1 MDDALAGFV
10 LLRLL
15 GIEQTDGVPGV
26 LSGRGLHGHNSG
38 GLALLAQTDLIGGN
52 GGVCS
57 LSLQVFS
64 DHVGHDFL
72 FDILEFFT
80 CKNFEELLHLV
91 NRKVGDILG
100 FCLFTYSGKRLYPCD
115 KVLLRGF
122 FHSVAEPIIYHF
134 DDLVIRLAVKICR
147 HEGDHFLCQC
157 VYIGLR
163 YLTDRFSCFLVSAFR
178 KFAFDL
184 RPLCRD
190 LFFCRLRAGVG
201 ISDLCLADRDG
212 QVIAGAHVAQY
223 VAVVAAG
230 QCPEL
235 SAVGGS
241 VLQHKCAV
249 NDRQTFAIR
258 GGQGVFAGIV
268 VGQDQLRGLLLG
280 HQVGAAYAVA
290 EGPAVGVIAQGV
302 FALQVG
308 GSVLIAHD
316 QRIGR
321 LVDVQAAV
329 YRGLHIAVRCAV
341 IGHGTVL
348 HAIAVRQLGLHI
360 LILVVQLA
368 ALSVDGLDQLRLA
381 LHLEAAQPVVD
392 GAGDHVIGAVHAVL
406 DAAAPQDV
414 LQGDG
419 VVVQVQGRVFALQAA
434 DQGRVALGA
443 PVLCLG
449 VGKLTLVDAVAQPPP
464 GTFKVG
470 AVACCGCAAGVLAVG
485 LIQRGRGAIVYSIAL
500 VVPQPGAER
509 VQRSRLAGEHI
520 QAEGRAARVAGYG
533 GNSAR
538 VSVRARLIILAQCA
552 QVLQAAPVLAGSQ
565 QYGGQTAHRHH
576 RRQDQCHSPFRPIHV
591 DTPCLI
597 SKLYGKRRRREG
609 PPPIY
614 ITIVMCSIPSVCVVV
629 YQKNEK
635 NTKNMKIL
643 SPAPQDLGG
652 FMARNGV

>member
-1 MDDALAGFV
+1 M
-10 LLRLL
+10 
-15 GIEQTDGVPGV
+15 
-26 LSGRGLHGHNSG
+26 
-38 GLALLAQTDLIGGN
+38 
-52 GGVCS
+52 
-57 LSLQVFS
+57 
-64 DHVGHDFL
+64 
-72 FDILEFFT
+72 
-80 CKNFEELLHLV
+80 
-91 NRKVGDILG
+91 
-100 FCLFTYSGKRLYPCD
+100 
-115 KVLLRGF
+115 LRGF

-190 LFFCRLRAGVG
+190 LIFRRFRAGVG
-201 ISDLCLADRDG
+201 ISDLRLADRDG
-212 QVIAGAHVAQY
+212 QIIAGAHVAQY
-223 VAVVAAG
+223 VAVAAAG
-230 QCPEL
+230 QRPEL
-235 SAVGGS
+235 SAVGGG

-249 NDRQTFAIR
+249 NDRQTLAIR
-258 GGQGVFAGIV
+258 GGHGVFVGIV

-280 HQVGAAYAVA
+280 HQVSAAYAVA

-308 GSVLIAHD
+308 GGVLIAHD

-360 LILVVQLA
+360 PILGDILRQLA

-392 GAGDHVIGAVHAVL
+392 GAGDHVISAVHAML

-434 DQGRVALGA
+434 DQGRVALGT

-449 VGKLTLVDAVAQPPP
+449 VGKLTLVDAVAQLPP

-485 LIQRGRGAIVYSIAL
+485 LIQRGREAIVYSIAL

>member
-1 MDDALAGFV
+1 MGAGDDTAQGEGGVALGQVVDDALAGFV

-38 GLALLAQTDLIGGN
+38 GLALLAQTDLIGGDS
-52 GGVCS
+52 GVCS

-91 NRKVGDILG
+91 IRKVGDILG

-147 HEGDHFLCQC
+147 HEGNYFLRQR
-157 VYIGLR
+157 VHVGLR

-249 NDRQTFAIR
+249 NDRQTLAIR

-308 GSVLIAHD
+308 GGVLIAHD

-329 YRGLHIAVRCAV
+329 YRGLHVAACGAV

-348 HAIAVRQLGLHI
+348 YAVPVGLLGLHI

-368 ALSVDGLDQLRLA
+368 ALGVDGGDQVCLTLVF
-381 LHLEAAQPVVD
+381 EATQPVVN
-392 GAGDHVIGAVHAVL
+392 GPRHHVIRAVHAVL

-419 VVVQVQGRVFALQAA
+419 VVAQIK
-434 DQGRVALGA
+434 A
-443 PVLCLG
+443 PVLCFQLLDQRCIAHFQPILRLG
-449 VGKLTLVDAVAQPPP
+449 LAKFTA
-464 GTFKVG
+464 VG
-470 AVACCGCAAGVLAVG
+470 AVAYCCPRGAEVRAIARLAAAAGIRAVCPVQLRG
-485 LIQRGRGAIVYSIAL
+485 KIQIDVIRLLITQPRAEAIQRSGI
-500 VVPQPGAER
+500 
-509 VQRSRLAGEHI
+509 AGEHV
-520 QAEGRAARVAGYG
+520 QAVGNPAGVAVHVGNGSRVGI
-533 GNSAR
+533 R
-538 VSVRARLIILAQCA
+538 TRLVILAQRA
-552 QVLQAAPVLAGSQ
+552 QFRVCPILTGSQ
-565 QYGGQTAHRHH
+565 QYGGQTAHHHH
-576 RRQDQCHSPFRPIHV
+576 RRQDQCHSPFRPLHV

-609 PPPIY
+609 P
-614 ITIVMCSIPSVCVVV
+614 S
-629 YQKNEK
+629 
-635 NTKNMKIL
+635 
-643 SPAPQDLGG
+643 ADLH
-652 FMARNGV
+652 NNSHV

>member
-26 LSGRGLHGHNSG
+26 LPSRGLHGHNSG
-38 GLALLAQTDLIGGN
+38 GLALLAQTDLIGGDS
-52 GGVCS
+52 GVCS

-64 DHVGHDFL
+64 YHVSHDFL
-72 FDILEFFT
+72 IDILEFFT

-91 NRKVGDILG
+91 NCKDGDILW

-122 FHSVAEPIIYHF
+122 IHSVAEPIIYHF
-134 DDLVIRLAVKICR
+134 DDLVIRLVVKICR

-157 VYIGLR
+157 VYVGLR
-163 YLTDRFSCFLVSAFR
+163 YLTDKFSCFLVSAFR

-190 LFFCRLRAGVG
+190 LFFCRFRAGVG

-212 QVIAGAHVAQY
+212 QIIAGAHVAQY
-223 VAVVAAG
+223 VAVAAAG

-235 SAVGGS
+235 SAVGGG
-241 VLQHKCAV
+241 VLQHQCAV
-249 NDRQTFAIR
+249 NDRQTLAIR

-308 GSVLIAHD
+308 GGVLIAHD

-392 GAGDHVIGAVHAVL
+392 GAGDHVIGAVHAML

-419 VVVQVQGRVFALQAA
+419 VVIQVQGRVFALQAA
-434 DQGRVALGA
+434 DQGRVALGT

-449 VGKLTLVDAVAQPPP
+449 VGKLTLVDAVAQLPP
-464 GTFKVG
+464 GVLKVG

-485 LIQRGRGAIVYSIAL
+485 LIQRGCETIVYSIAL

-520 QAEGRAARVAGYG
+520 QAEGRAAGVAVHVGNGSRVGI
-533 GNSAR
+533 R
-538 VSVRARLIILAQCA
+538 TRLVILAQRA
-552 QVLQAAPVLAGSQ
+552 QFRVCPILTGSQ

-576 RRQDQCHSPFRPIHV
+576 RRQDQCHSPFRPLHV

>member
-1 MDDALAGFV
+1 MGAGDDTAQGEGGVALGQVVDDALAGFV

-26 LSGRGLHGHNSG
+26 LPSRGLHGHNSG

-72 FDILEFFT
+72 FDILEFFI

-201 ISDLCLADRDG
+201 ISDLRLADRDG
-212 QVIAGAHVAQY
+212 QIIAGAHVAQY

-434 DQGRVALGA
+434 DQGRVALGT

-449 VGKLTLVDAVAQPPP
+449 VGKLTLVDAVAQLPP
-464 GTFKVG
+464 GVLKVG

-485 LIQRGRGAIVYSIAL
+485 LIQRGREAIVYSIAL

-576 RRQDQCHSPFRPIHV
+576 RRQDQCHSPFRPFHV

-609 PPPIY
+609 PS
-614 ITIVMCSIPSVCVVV
+614 T
-629 YQKNEK
+629 
-635 NTKNMKIL
+635 
-643 SPAPQDLGG
+643 DLH
-652 FMARNGV
+652 NNSHV